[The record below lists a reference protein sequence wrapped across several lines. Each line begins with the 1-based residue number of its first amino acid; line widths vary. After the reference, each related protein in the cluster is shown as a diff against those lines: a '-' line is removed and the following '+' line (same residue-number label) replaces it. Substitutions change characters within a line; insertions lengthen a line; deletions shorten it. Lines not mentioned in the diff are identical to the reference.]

1 MKAVIEFNLN
11 DEMDVLTHKR
21 FMSIDSVYY
30 VLWQFTEEMRRQ
42 VKYNTQNYNGDQLE
56 AIEKLRETFNELLI
70 NNQISLDWWKN
81 QENNKCTTLTAY
93 A

>member
-1 MKAVIEFNLN
+1 MKAVIEFDLN
-11 DEMDVLTHKR
+11 DSIDIQAHKR

-70 NNQISLDWWKN
+70 NNQISLD
-81 QENNKCTTLTAY
+81 
-93 A
+93 

>member
-1 MKAVIEFNLN
+1 MKAVIEFDLN
-11 DEMDVLTHKR
+11 DSIDIQAHKR

-56 AIEKLRETFNELLI
+56 SIEKLRETFNELLI
-70 NNQISLDWWKN
+70 NNQITLD
-81 QENNKCTTLTAY
+81 
-93 A
+93 

>member
-42 VKYNTQNYNGDQLE
+42 VKYNTNNYNGDQLE
-56 AIEKLRETFNELLI
+56 AIDKLRETFNELLI
-70 NNQISLDWWKN
+70 NNQISLD
-81 QENNKCTTLTAY
+81 
-93 A
+93 

>member
-1 MKAVIEFNLN
+1 MKAVIEFDLN
-11 DEMDVLTHKR
+11 DSIDIQAHKR

-42 VKYNTQNYNGDQLE
+42 VKYNTNNYNGDQLE

-70 NNQISLDWWKN
+70 NNQISLD
-81 QENNKCTTLTAY
+81 
-93 A
+93 

>member
-1 MKAVIEFNLN
+1 MKAVIEFDLN
-11 DEMDVLTHKR
+11 DSIDIQAHKR

-30 VLWQFTEEMRRQ
+30 VLWQFTEEMRSQ

-70 NNQISLDWWKN
+70 NNQI
-81 QENNKCTTLTAY
+81 TLE
-93 A
+93 

>member
-1 MKAVIEFNLN
+1 MKAVIEFDLN
-11 DEMDVLTHKR
+11 DEMDILTHKR

-30 VLWQFTEEMRRQ
+30 VLWRFTEEMRRQ

-70 NNQISLDWWKN
+70 NNQITLD
-81 QENNKCTTLTAY
+81 
-93 A
+93 

>member
-1 MKAVIEFNLN
+1 MKAVIEFDLN
-11 DEMDVLTHKR
+11 DSIDIQAHKR

-56 AIEKLRETFNELLI
+56 AIEKLRDTFNELLI
-70 NNQISLDWWKN
+70 NNQISLD
-81 QENNKCTTLTAY
+81 
-93 A
+93 

>member
-1 MKAVIEFNLN
+1 MKAVIEFDLN
-11 DEMDVLTHKR
+11 DEMDILTHKR

-42 VKYNTQNYNGDQLE
+42 VKYNTNNYNGDQLE

-70 NNQISLDWWKN
+70 NNQITLD
-81 QENNKCTTLTAY
+81 
-93 A
+93 

>member
-1 MKAVIEFNLN
+1 MKAVIEFDLN

-42 VKYNTQNYNGDQLE
+42 VKYNTNNYNGDQLE
-56 AIEKLRETFNELLI
+56 AIEKLRDTFNELLI
-70 NNQISLDWWKN
+70 NNQITLD
-81 QENNKCTTLTAY
+81 
-93 A
+93 

>member
-1 MKAVIEFNLN
+1 MKAVIEFDLN

-42 VKYNTQNYNGDQLE
+42 VKYNTNNYNGDQLE
-56 AIEKLRETFNELLI
+56 AIDKLRDTFNELLI
-70 NNQISLDWWKN
+70 NNQITLD
-81 QENNKCTTLTAY
+81 
-93 A
+93 

>member
-1 MKAVIEFNLN
+1 MKAVIEFDLN
-11 DEMDVLTHKR
+11 DSIDIQAHKR

-42 VKYNTQNYNGDQLE
+42 VKYNTENYNGDQLE

-70 NNQISLDWWKN
+70 NNQITLD
-81 QENNKCTTLTAY
+81 
-93 A
+93 

>member
-1 MKAVIEFNLN
+1 MKAVIEFDLN
-11 DEMDVLTHKR
+11 DSIDIQAHKR

-42 VKYNTQNYNGDQLE
+42 VKYNPENYNGDQLE

-70 NNQISLDWWKN
+70 NNQITLD
-81 QENNKCTTLTAY
+81 
-93 A
+93 

>member
-1 MKAVIEFNLN
+1 MKAVIEFDLN

-70 NNQISLDWWKN
+70 NNQITLD
-81 QENNKCTTLTAY
+81 
-93 A
+93 

>member
-1 MKAVIEFNLN
+1 MKAVIEFDLN
-11 DEMDVLTHKR
+11 DEMDILTHKR

-70 NNQISLDWWKN
+70 NNQITLD
-81 QENNKCTTLTAY
+81 
-93 A
+93 

>member
-11 DEMDVLTHKR
+11 DEMDILTHKR

-70 NNQISLDWWKN
+70 NNQITLD
-81 QENNKCTTLTAY
+81 
-93 A
+93 

>member
-1 MKAVIEFNLN
+1 MKAVIEFDLN

-30 VLWQFTEEMRRQ
+30 ALWQFTEEMRRQ

-70 NNQISLDWWKN
+70 NNQITLD
-81 QENNKCTTLTAY
+81 
-93 A
+93 

>member
-1 MKAVIEFNLN
+1 MKAVIEFDLN

-42 VKYNTQNYNGDQLE
+42 VKYNTENYNGDQLE

-70 NNQISLDWWKN
+70 NNQISLD
-81 QENNKCTTLTAY
+81 
-93 A
+93 

>member
-1 MKAVIEFNLN
+1 MKAVIEFDLN
-11 DEMDVLTHKR
+11 DEMDILTHKR

-42 VKYNTQNYNGDQLE
+42 VKYNTNNYNGEQLE

-70 NNQISLDWWKN
+70 NNQISLD
-81 QENNKCTTLTAY
+81 
-93 A
+93 

>member
-1 MKAVIEFNLN
+1 MKAVIEFDLN

-30 VLWQFTEEMRRQ
+30 VIWRFTEEMRRQ
-42 VKYNTQNYNGDQLE
+42 VKYNPENYNGDQLE

-70 NNQISLDWWKN
+70 NNQITLD
-81 QENNKCTTLTAY
+81 
-93 A
+93 

>member
-1 MKAVIEFNLN
+1 MKAVIEFDLN
-11 DEMDVLTHKR
+11 DSIDIQSHKR

-42 VKYNTQNYNGDQLE
+42 VKYNPENYNGDQLE

-70 NNQISLDWWKN
+70 NNQITLD
-81 QENNKCTTLTAY
+81 
-93 A
+93 

>member
-1 MKAVIEFNLN
+1 MKAVIEFDLN
-11 DEMDVLTHKR
+11 DSIDIQAHKR

-42 VKYNTQNYNGDQLE
+42 VKYNTQNYNGDQLD

-70 NNQISLDWWKN
+70 NNQISLD
-81 QENNKCTTLTAY
+81 
-93 A
+93 

>member
-70 NNQISLDWWKN
+70 NNQISLD
-81 QENNKCTTLTAY
+81 
-93 A
+93 

>member
-1 MKAVIEFNLN
+1 MKAVIEFDLN
-11 DEMDVLTHKR
+11 DSIDIQAHKR

-42 VKYNTQNYNGDQLE
+42 VKYNTNNYNGDQLE

-70 NNQISLDWWKN
+70 NNQITLD
-81 QENNKCTTLTAY
+81 
-93 A
+93 

>member
-1 MKAVIEFNLN
+1 MKAVIKFDLN
-11 DEMDVLTHKR
+11 DEMDILTHKR
-21 FMSIDSVYY
+21 FMSIDSIYY

-70 NNQISLDWWKN
+70 NNQITLD
-81 QENNKCTTLTAY
+81 
-93 A
+93 

>member
-1 MKAVIEFNLN
+1 MKAVIEFDLN

-42 VKYNTQNYNGDQLE
+42 VKYNTQNYNGDQLD

-70 NNQISLDWWKN
+70 NNQITLD
-81 QENNKCTTLTAY
+81 
-93 A
+93 

>member
-70 NNQISLDWWKN
+70 NNQITLD
-81 QENNKCTTLTAY
+81 
-93 A
+93 

>member
-1 MKAVIEFNLN
+1 MKAVIEFDLN
-11 DEMDVLTHKR
+11 DSIDIQAHKR

-56 AIEKLRETFNELLI
+56 TIEKLRETFNELLI
-70 NNQISLDWWKN
+70 NNQISLD
-81 QENNKCTTLTAY
+81 
-93 A
+93 

>member
-1 MKAVIEFNLN
+1 MKAVIEFDLN
-11 DEMDVLTHKR
+11 DSIDIQSHKR

-42 VKYNTQNYNGDQLE
+42 VKYNTQNYNGEQLE

-70 NNQISLDWWKN
+70 NNQITLD
-81 QENNKCTTLTAY
+81 
-93 A
+93 

>member
-1 MKAVIEFNLN
+1 MKAVIEFDLN
-11 DEMDVLTHKR
+11 DSIDIQAHKR

-42 VKYNTQNYNGDQLE
+42 VKYNTENYNGDQLD

-70 NNQISLDWWKN
+70 NNQITLD
-81 QENNKCTTLTAY
+81 
-93 A
+93 

>member
-1 MKAVIEFNLN
+1 MKAVIEFDLN

-42 VKYNTQNYNGDQLE
+42 VKYNTNNYNGDQLE

-70 NNQISLDWWKN
+70 NNQITLD
-81 QENNKCTTLTAY
+81 
-93 A
+93 

>member
-1 MKAVIEFNLN
+1 MKAVIEFDLN

-42 VKYNTQNYNGDQLE
+42 VKYNTNNYNGDQLD
-56 AIEKLRETFNELLI
+56 AIEKLRETFNKLLI
-70 NNQISLDWWKN
+70 NNQITLD
-81 QENNKCTTLTAY
+81 
-93 A
+93 

>member
-30 VLWQFTEEMRRQ
+30 VLWRFTEEMRRQ
-42 VKYNTQNYNGDQLE
+42 VKYNTNNYNGDQLE

-70 NNQISLDWWKN
+70 NNQITLD
-81 QENNKCTTLTAY
+81 
-93 A
+93 

>member
-1 MKAVIEFNLN
+1 MKAVIEFDLN

-42 VKYNTQNYNGDQLE
+42 VKYNTNNYNGDQLD

-70 NNQISLDWWKN
+70 NNQITLD
-81 QENNKCTTLTAY
+81 
-93 A
+93 